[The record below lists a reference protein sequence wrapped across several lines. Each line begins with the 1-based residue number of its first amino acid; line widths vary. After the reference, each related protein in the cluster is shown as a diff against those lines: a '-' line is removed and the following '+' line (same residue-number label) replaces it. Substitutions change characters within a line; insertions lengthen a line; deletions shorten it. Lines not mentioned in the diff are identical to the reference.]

1 MSDNFNLSFAESGT
15 SEFTRLVNEILDE
28 YFKDHPIDVIPQELI
43 VAAVE
48 EYFNEHP
55 IDTMTEEEVRAIVEE
70 MISQIQPEKGE
81 KGDKGDKGDPG
92 PQGPKGDKGDTGE
105 QGERGEK
112 GEQGIQGIQG
122 VKGDTGAKGDKGDSG
137 VESQVT
143 ISDTTI
149 TSYTINPNTLYVFP
163 ELSELE
169 LTFNTSLEDES
180 IVNDYHFTITN
191 GSTACELLLP
201 DEVIGIP
208 DDFELKANSIAEISI
223 VNGLLAWQSWDV
235 GE

>member
-1 MSDNFNLSFAESGT
+1 MGRYIMSERFKLTFPSSG
-15 SEFTRLVNEILDE
+15 SNEFVRLVNELLDE
-28 YFKDHPIDVIPQELI
+28 YFKDHPIDIIPQELI

-70 MISQIQPEKGE
+70 MIAQIQPEKGE
-81 KGDKGDKGDPG
+81 KGDKGDKGDTG

-105 QGERGEK
+105 QGPKGDK
-112 GEQGIQGIQG
+112 GDTGEQGIQGP
-122 VKGDTGAKGDKGDSG
+122 KGDTGDSG

-169 LTFNTSLEDES
+169 ISFNTSLEDES
-180 IVNDYHFTITN
+180 KVNDYHFTITN

-223 VNGLLAWQSWDV
+223 VNGLLAWQSWAV
-235 GE
+235 EE

>member
-1 MSDNFNLSFAESGT
+1 MSERFKLTFPSSG
-15 SEFTRLVNEILDE
+15 SNEFVRLVNELLDE

-70 MISQIQPEKGE
+70 MIAQIQPEKGE
-81 KGDKGDKGDPG
+81 KGDKGDKGDTG
-92 PQGPKGDKGDTGE
+92 EQGPKGDKGDTGA
-105 QGERGEK
+105 
-112 GEQGIQGIQG
+112 QGIQGIQG
-122 VKGDTGAKGDKGDSG
+122 VKGDTGAKWDKGDSG

-180 IVNDYHFTITN
+180 KVNDYHFTITN